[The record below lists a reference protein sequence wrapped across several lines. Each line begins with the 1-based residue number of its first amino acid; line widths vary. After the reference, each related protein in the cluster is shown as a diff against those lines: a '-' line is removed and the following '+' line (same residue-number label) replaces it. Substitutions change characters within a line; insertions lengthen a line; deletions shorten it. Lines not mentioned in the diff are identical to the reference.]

1 MHWTSKNEQDII
13 KEWAAKEHTEIFAET
28 YLSSPKKHE
37 ATYWE
42 IHNEQGEIS
51 EHQFDT
57 MMELQQILRDKFAD
71 ENMKDLILPLAVA
84 AFKEKYKVDEATQ
97 NISSEEGQ
105 LKQENSADFS
115 IPEFRYVF

>member
-28 YLSSPKKHE
+28 YLSSPKKDE
-37 ATYWE
+37 TTYWE

-57 MMELQQILRDKFAD
+57 MMELQQILKDKFVD
-71 ENMKDLILPLAVA
+71 ENMEDLILPLAVA
-84 AFKEKYKVDEATQ
+84 AFKEKYKVDEATK
-97 NISSEEGQ
+97 NISGEEGQ